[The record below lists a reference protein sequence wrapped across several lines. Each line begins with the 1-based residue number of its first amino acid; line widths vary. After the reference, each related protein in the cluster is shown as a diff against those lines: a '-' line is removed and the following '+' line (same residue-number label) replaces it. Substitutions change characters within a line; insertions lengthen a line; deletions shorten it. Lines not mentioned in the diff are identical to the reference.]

1 MVASAVS
8 GEGKTS
14 LASHLAASLA
24 RGGRRTLLVDGDLRN
39 PAVHQLF
46 GLSAGPGFAELLR
59 GEVEPVQV
67 VQNTPLENLSVLAAG
82 AADRRALQA
91 LAQDGVV
98 RTVFDELKEQY
109 DFLIVDVSPV
119 LPVADALLIGEHAD
133 AVLLSVLRNVSR
145 LPAVHAAQQRLA
157 ALGIRVLGAV
167 VIGEGLEAYGNVRYP
182 SVAASVAGK

>member
-1 MVASAVS
+1 M
-8 GEGKTS
+8 
-14 LASHLAASLA
+14 
-24 RGGRRTLLVDGDLRN
+24 
-39 PAVHQLF
+39 
-46 GLSAGPGFAELLR
+46 
-59 GEVEPVQV
+59 
-67 VQNTPLENLSVLAAG
+67 LAAG

-91 LAQDGVV
+91 LAQEGVA

-109 DFLIVDVSPV
+109 DFLVVDVSPV

-157 ALGIRVLGAV
+157 SLGVRVLGAV

-182 SVAASVAGK
+182 AVAAAVAGQ